1 MSANYDPRIEAEG
14 HHLCHVLGENRG
26 GEMSDKDRHDIFST
40 VRSVADYWR
49 EDSEKLRKENH
60 AKRWNELRIWLR
72 ENPTATTKDVSAIML
87 HLDASDYVR
96 DIRVK

>member
-1 MSANYDPRIEAEG
+1 MTLDARVEHAAHQIVYHVQSNESI
-14 HHLCHVLGENRG
+14 HL
-26 GEMSDKDRHDIFST
+26 SDKSRHDVFST

-49 EDSEKLRKENH
+49 ADSERLRKENH

-72 ENPTATTKDVSAIML
+72 ENPTASVSDIESIML
-87 HLDASDYVR
+87 HLDAGDYVR